1 MKILVV
7 LTYYRPHTS
16 GLTIYAERLS
26 KALVKRGHQ
35 VVVLTSRF
43 DKSLPCEELLDGVR
57 IVRAP
62 VLMRISKGVIMPT
75 FGLLANKLVAET
87 DVIHLHLPQF
97 DAASV
102 ALRGRILKKPTVIT
116 YHCDLKMPKGIL
128 SFAANQVI
136 HLMNFLAASFTHR
149 IVTYTKDYAI
159 NSRFLS
165 RFIQKVTIINPPVE
179 LPGVTQKEIEEFKQE
194 NNPTNA
200 HPIIGIAARFASE
213 KGVDVLLKAL
223 EKVIIRFPE
232 AKVWFAGPYMNIMG
246 EEEYYARLLPTIRKF
261 EKTNN
266 WRFLGLLSPQQMAAF
281 YPNIDILAIPSLNST
296 EAFGL
301 VQIEAMMNGAPSVA
315 SNLPGVRQPVN
326 RHAMGKVFPI
336 GDSAALA
343 DAIIEVFLNK
353 DLQKTNPESIQSQYL
368 PDKVA
373 IEFEKLFIEISDGIK
388 NS

>member
-1 MKILVV
+1 M
-7 LTYYRPHTS
+7 
-16 GLTIYAERLS
+16 
-26 KALVKRGHQ
+26 
-35 VVVLTSRF
+35 
-43 DKSLPCEELLDGVR
+43 
-57 IVRAP
+57 
-62 VLMRISKGVIMPT
+62 
-75 FGLLANKLVAET
+75 
-87 DVIHLHLPQF
+87 
-97 DAASV
+97 
-102 ALRGRILKKPTVIT
+102 
-116 YHCDLKMPKGIL
+116 
-128 SFAANQVI
+128 
-136 HLMNFLAASFTHR
+136 
-149 IVTYTKDYAI
+149 
-159 NSRFLS
+159 
-165 RFIQKVTIINPPVE
+165 
-179 LPGVTQKEIEEFKQE
+179 
-194 NNPTNA
+194 
-200 HPIIGIAARFASE
+200 
-213 KGVDVLLKAL
+213 LLKAL